1 MGAPDD
7 EREVRVAAKGPT
19 DVDFERTGSAEHGA
33 LFTLAG
39 CYLVRATLGGRLLSG
54 ARRQPLGDRAGAK
67 FTCGAALW
75 PSRAMRASPVFPQAP
90 ARVHWNPPGWGYSR
104 NSTQMGT

>member
-1 MGAPDD
+1 MRARTTQTAEVESCTFPPKWNWDFEDARPGPLRVRMGAPDD

-39 CYLVRATLGGRLLSG
+39 CYLVRATLGGRMLSG
-54 ARRQPLGDRAGAK
+54 ARRQPG
-67 FTCGAALW
+67 
-75 PSRAMRASPVFPQAP
+75 
-90 ARVHWNPPGWGYSR
+90 
-104 NSTQMGT
+104 